1 MEFSSRSFVADLG
14 RGLTAAVLLATFICS
29 TNVWAMQETPAEPT
43 PAEPT
48 ADPAPV
54 DDPAPA
60 DEPAA
65 AEEPAAFDPPAA
77 DPPSAD
83 DAMGAGGPAITPP
96 ASTPAAG
103 LKDAVES
110 AQNAMS
116 SANWRQAIDAWTS
129 VLAIDPGNTE
139 AIAGLKHAQAMLDQ
153 ASTIDNVQEDF
164 SLRRERLKVQFQDDM
179 VRSNSSYDEGDYRK
193 ARENAVTARLRVDR
207 DRGGLPAD
215 QYASMLKQID
225 TMLDRV
231 AAAEQLESLAKDEAK
246 RDQAR
251 SAADS
256 ERRKEQA
263 DRQRTINESLQ
274 RVRQLQMELKYD
286 EAIQV
291 LDTVLFIDP
300 NNPAANA
307 LRDVIR
313 TSSIYREY
321 SQTLRRRDYA
331 FSHFTQENLA
341 ATIPPSTNLS
351 GPGPRSTSGL
361 MAYPEDWP
369 QLSIRRDAAAG
380 FRETEENRRA
390 MSTLGKTVAVNF
402 KNNSLDQVFAYMKN
416 VTGLEIYPDWKALD
430 LIGIRP
436 DTEVDLELG
445 QISTDAALKR
455 ILEQV
460 GDDLDRPEF
469 AVEDGVVVISSDEA
483 LRKKTVTIVYDIRDL
498 LFEVPY
504 FDNAPEFDLSS
515 SLSSSGGG
523 GGGGGGQ
530 GGGGGGG
537 FGGGG
542 GGG

>member
-207 DRGGLPAD
+207 DRGVLPAD

-483 LRKKTVTIVYDIRDL
+483 LRKKTVTIVY
-498 LFEVPY
+498 
-504 FDNAPEFDLSS
+504 
-515 SLSSSGGG
+515 
-523 GGGGGGQ
+523 
-530 GGGGGGG
+530 
-537 FGGGG
+537 
-542 GGG
+542 

>member
-1 MEFSSRSFVADLG
+1 MEFSSRSFVAELG
-14 RGLTAAVLLATFICS
+14 RGLAATVLLATFIGS
-29 TNVWAMQETPAEPT
+29 TNAWAMQDAPAEPT

-48 ADPAPV
+48 ADPTPAAEPAPAEPAAT

-60 DEPAA
+60 
-65 AEEPAAFDPPAA
+65 EEPAASDPPAA
-77 DPPSAD
+77 EPPSVD

-129 VLAIDPGNTE
+129 VLAIDPGNSAAT
-139 AIAGLKHAQAMLDQ
+139 AGLKQAQAMLDQ

-207 DRGGLPAD
+207 DRGVLPAD
-215 QYASMLKQID
+215 QYASMMKQID

-251 SAADS
+251 TAASA
-256 ERRKEQA
+256 ERRKEQE

-331 FSHFTQENLA
+331 FSHFHARESGSHDSPLDELEWPRPPINFRSDGLSRGLA
-341 ATIPPSTNLS
+341 AAFDPSRCRCRVPRDRRKSPCHVRAWQDRRGEFQEQLARS
-351 GPGPRSTSGL
+351 GSGL
-361 MAYPEDWP
+361 Y
-369 QLSIRRDAAAG
+369 
-380 FRETEENRRA
+380 EER
-390 MSTLGKTVAVNF
+390 
-402 KNNSLDQVFAYMKN
+402 
-416 VTGLEIYPDWKALD
+416 
-430 LIGIRP
+430 
-436 DTEVDLELG
+436 
-445 QISTDAALKR
+445 
-455 ILEQV
+455 
-460 GDDLDRPEF
+460 DRP
-469 AVEDGVVVISSDEA
+469 
-483 LRKKTVTIVYDIRDL
+483 
-498 LFEVPY
+498 
-504 FDNAPEFDLSS
+504 
-515 SLSSSGGG
+515 
-523 GGGGGGQ
+523 
-530 GGGGGGG
+530 
-537 FGGGG
+537 
-542 GGG
+542 